1 MTQTLQIK
9 DGPWISPDAGVRLV
23 EASLLFGDAEVSA
36 EMDSGDVEGAMFT
49 AQWGERVC
57 RMDLGDIE
65 RARYMLT
72 RLREALPECGEVR
85 FSPKDGGI
93 LLAELPRAGAGWGGG
108 AMSTVDL
115 HNEAMALALE
125 ADAARK
131 AGNLAEAAEHFA
143 RAMDVQRRAAELET
157 TQPSRAIMF
166 RSAAW
171 LAVEAGKLRAAE
183 RIAMYALVDDGI
195 PARVQ
200 EELREVCREVRVRVE
215 GWRESD
221 YEGRGAYDEAIKA
234 LVEVA

>member
-1 MTQTLQIK
+1 
-9 DGPWISPDAGVRLV
+9 
-23 EASLLFGDAEVSA
+23 
-36 EMDSGDVEGAMFT
+36 
-49 AQWGERVC
+49 
-57 RMDLGDIE
+57 
-65 RARYMLT
+65 
-72 RLREALPECGEVR
+72 
-85 FSPKDGGI
+85 
-93 LLAELPRAGAGWGGG
+93 
-108 AMSTVDL
+108 MSTVDL
-115 HNEAMALALE
+115 HNEAMALAFE